1 MLMAKTVMNNLCL
14 NAMLAIADHVSCC
27 SNLANPS
34 PDCRLSRPLSV
45 QCRDTTL
52 PFIEYFRARLPGSGS
67 PDPKHHIPTLLNP
80 YYDRLF
86 LPTPQSN
93 FLPQFQFDYFSPAIR
108 SATPFPRPLIAS
120 STSWPPSSTSSLCC
134 PILSFTDLAFAH
146 LSWNLASSSSSS
158 LYPIINFHTQP
169 VQTM

>member
-14 NAMLAIADHVSCC
+14 NAMLAIADRVSCC

-80 YYDRLF
+80 CYDRLF

-93 FLPQFQFDYFSPAIR
+93 FLPQSQFDLSLASISR
-108 SATPFPRPLIAS
+108 SYALSTSFPFPLPAS
-120 STSWPPSSTSSLCC
+120 SSSSLCC
-134 PILSFTDLAFAH
+134 PTLSFTDLAV
-146 LSWNLASSSSSS
+146 S
-158 LYPIINFHTQP
+158 
-169 VQTM
+169 